1 MGKIMTNLYLL
12 FVTSIVFILIDSTY
26 LYLAK
31 DFFKFQ
37 VKSIQGV
44 SMTIRPYATILCYIS
59 LVFLLYYFILRERKS
74 VKDAFLLG
82 LGIYAVYET
91 TNLAI
96 FNRWLPITAVVDTL
110 WGGILFA
117 LTTKVVYVLTL
128 VMPR

>member
-12 FVTSIVFILIDSTY
+12 FVTSIVFILIDSVY
-26 LYLAK
+26 LFLAK
-31 DFFKFQ
+31 DLFKFQ

-44 SMTIRPYATILCYIS
+44 PMTIRLYATILCYIS

-96 FNRWLPITAVVDTL
+96 FNRWQPIIAVIDTL

-117 LTTKVVYVLTL
+117 LTTKIVY
-128 VMPR
+128 MF